1 MRHEF
6 HESARRLKP
15 EFVNLRGIR
24 VFLLSLIRVYPC
36 PSVVSNFVLSSNAR
50 IQSSFLLPIDLSPQP
65 AMSYNTHMETL
76 DEIKAR
82 AEAAVPGAQLQI
94 IANDSPSAQTSLLV
108 DSPHAVAVAKF
119 LRDDA
124 RLCLDFA
131 SNVTGVD
138 WPERIEKT
146 KTKVKKLVEGVEKE
160 VEETT
165 EKTIPGYLEVVYHLY
180 SMEKKHGPVILRLRT
195 GNRTD
200 SVTVPSLTSLW
211 RGCELQE
218 REVFDLYGVQF
229 EGHPDLRRILMW
241 DEFKDHPMRK
251 DYVEPNDY
259 EYEPTPH
266 DEVLERAKA
275 NQTPGIV

>member
-1 MRHEF
+1 M
-6 HESARRLKP
+6 
-15 EFVNLRGIR
+15 
-24 VFLLSLIRVYPC
+24 SLP
-36 PSVVSNFVLSSNAR
+36 N
-50 IQSSFLLPIDLSPQP
+50 DLS
-65 AMSYNTHMETL
+65 AELLLRYNGGVETL

-82 AEAAVPGAQLQI
+82 LEAAIPGAQLQI

-108 DSPHAVAVAKF
+108 DSAHGVAVGKF
-119 LRDDA
+119 LRDDDA
-124 RLCLDFA
+124 LCLDFA

-138 WPERIEKT
+138 WPERVEKT
-146 KTKVKKLVEGVEKE
+146 KMKVKKLVEGVEKE

-165 EKTIPGYLEVVYHLY
+165 ERTIPGYLEVVYHLY
-180 SMEKKHGPVILRLRT
+180 SMKKKHGPVILRLHT

-200 SVTVPSLTSLW
+200 DVTLPSFTGLW

-218 REVFDLYGVQF
+218 REVYDLYGVRF

-266 DEVLERAKA
+266 GDVVEKMNSSKA
-275 NQTPGIV
+275 SVGH